1 MSFKRKSS
9 DRSVENTSGADD
21 RAPESEVEML
31 FELFCKY
38 FEKTFDE
45 HNKRMESKLYCDAM
59 QGKSRKVQ
67 AFQTRARNQIQI
79 QRICS
84 NILLSIIALV

>member
-1 MSFKRKSS
+1 MSFKRKSR

-45 HNKRMESKLYCDAM
+45 HNKRMESKLYCDAR
-59 QGKSRKVQ
+59 QIEKS
-67 AFQTRARNQIQI
+67 
-79 QRICS
+79 
-84 NILLSIIALV
+84 

>member
-1 MSFKRKSS
+1 MSFKRKSR

-38 FEKTFDE
+38 FDKKFDE
-45 HNKRMESKLYCDAM
+45 HNKRMES
-59 QGKSRKVQ
+59 RKVE

-79 QRICS
+79 QRVCS

>member
-1 MSFKRKSS
+1 MSFKRKSR

-21 RAPESEVEML
+21 RALESEVEML

-45 HNKRMESKLYCDAM
+45 HNKIMESKLYCDAR
-59 QGKSRKVQ
+59 QIEKSSS
-67 AFQTRARNQIQI
+67 FPNQSEK
-79 QRICS
+79 S
-84 NILLSIIALV
+84 NSNSKDL